1 MNAHLSLSLLLQ
13 VVIQLLDMV
22 PMRWDQAKAHAWLV
36 ALGIPAGNDIMTDAE
51 NGDLMFDNFCT
62 EDALK
67 ELDYNLTDG
76 DPYDGIFAKDDALKQ
91 RVMAAFLELSEVSL
105 ECVGVCVCS
114 VSYEG
119 VSVWYS

>member
-1 MNAHLSLSLLLQ
+1 MSLLYYSRLTCINAHLSLSLLLQ

-22 PMRWDQAKAHAWLV
+22 PMRWDQAKAQAWLV
-36 ALGIPAGNDIMTDAE
+36 ALGIPADNDIMTDAE

-91 RVMAAFLELSEVSL
+91 RVMAAFVELSQVSL
-105 ECVGVCVCS
+105 
-114 VSYEG
+114 
-119 VSVWYS
+119 